1 MAIREARDDG
11 HLFVCFFFN
20 LPRIFPIDIWQA
32 GFSFKKSIN
41 GPHLSGTVFLGGHA
55 MPYAG
60 S

>member
-11 HLFVCFFFN
+11 YLFFFN
-20 LPRIFPIDIWQA
+20 LPRVFPIDIRQA

-55 MPYAG
+55 MLYAG